1 MRFQLLLFFFCV
13 TISLS
18 AQDNNKEFIRIGDK
32 YLKNKQYRKALPFFE
47 QVLKADS
54 TNTTAIYKASI
65 CHLYRYSKE
74 KSLQGFLKVYAADST
89 YDKFVYFW
97 MARAYHLNYQ
107 FDNALKYYAMY
118 KTKLAKWDI
127 RQKEVDWY
135 MDQARRARE
144 FTSNPKNFV
153 VLNLGGQINSSYSEH
168 SPVASISDSIL
179 LFTSRRDKENNKE
192 DFDGEPFEDIFIV
205 KRQADGT
212 WSTPELF
219 EINTSGHDAC
229 IQFFDNDQKLFIYRQ
244 TRGGDIYVVE
254 KINGQWQNP
263 KKFPVINTRGF
274 ESDAFMTAD
283 GSTVYFA
290 TNRYKKLGDLDIYY
304 ITKKSDSSWTKPK
317 MLKGRINTDEDE
329 DAPFITADGKT
340 MYFSS
345 RGHNSMGGYDVYK
358 TVLGPDGKWSKPE
371 NLGFPI
377 NTPDDDVYY
386 YLSGTNSHA
395 YMSSYRDG
403 GFGEKDLYE
412 IIPVE
417 SVVYVGLVT
426 EEKTNKVLDNY
437 EILLQPLSGSMP
449 NAKGASTV
457 TQQGYYKTSILS
469 ANSYTFIV
477 RKDGK
482 DVWNDTLQVP
492 IIDHPEDTIR
502 YNIVVPFHGNPADTI
517 PPPVIKPKVY
527 NDNIFFAVKSYAFD
541 AKAKK
546 QLDKFI
552 EYVKQ
557 HKEVQAIISGH
568 ADESGGDDLNK
579 KLSEDRAKAVY
590 DYLKS
595 HGVPVDRIEIRSFGD
610 TKPLGDNTTE
620 AGKALNR
627 RVEIFAELL

>member
-1 MRFQLLLFFFCV
+1 MRFQLLLFFFCA
-13 TISLS
+13 TLSLS
-18 AQDNNKEFIRIGDK
+18 AQENKELIRIGDK

-47 QVLKADS
+47 QALKTDS
-54 TNTTAIYKASI
+54 TNITAIYKSSI

-74 KSLQGFLKVYAADST
+74 KSLQGFLKVYAVDST

-107 FDNALKYYAMY
+107 FDNALKYYSMY
-118 KTKLAKWDI
+118 KTKLAKWDT

-135 MDQARRARE
+135 MEQARRARE

-153 VLNLGGQINSSYSEH
+153 VQNLGNQVNSSYSEH
-168 SPVASISDSIL
+168 SPVASLSDSIL
-179 LFTSRRDKENNKE
+179 LFTSRRDKDNSKE

-205 KRQADGT
+205 KKQGDGT
-212 WSTPELF
+212 WSAPELF

-254 KINGQWQNP
+254 KVDGQWQNP

-304 ITKKSDSSWTKPK
+304 VTKKSDSSWTKPK

-371 NLGFPI
+371 NLGYPI

-386 YLSGTNSHA
+386 YLSGTSNHA

-417 SVVYVGLVT
+417 SVVIVGTVT
-426 EEKTNKVLDNY
+426 EEKTNKVLDKY
-437 EILLQPLSGSMP
+437 DMVLQPLSGSMP
-449 NAKGASTV
+449 NAKEATTV
-457 TQQGYYKTSILS
+457 TQQGNYNTSVLS
-469 ANSYTFIV
+469 ANAYLLKIS
-477 RKDGK
+477 KDGK
-482 DVWNDTLQVP
+482 VLKTDTLKVP
-492 IIDHPEDTIR
+492 IVDHVGDTIR
-502 YNIVVPFHGNPADTI
+502 YNLVVPFHGNPADTI

-527 NDNIFFAVKSYAFD
+527 TDNVFFAVKSYAFD

-557 HKEVQAIISGH
+557 HKEVQAVISGH
-568 ADESGGDDLNK
+568 ADESGGDDINQ